1 MDLLGHGW
9 LEKTNCYAASLRAG
23 RLLGWRGIEGEFAL
37 YNPPTQSPTP
47 PRGVFPERPPP
58 LPSNTWFFD
67 ITQQR
72 RGSRSLVWR
81 KERRNERRVYRRG
94 NWLAG
99 CRFRITLAWHGCREL
114 TASAR
119 FDLVHGFITRAE
131 TRQVCIRGRCHI
143 LIITATRL
151 SRLLDSENGYRA
163 RRRPPTA
170 ERSNGCNSRPATRQ
184 HGQYTN
190 I

>member
-72 RGSRSLVWR
+72 RGSRSLVGR
-81 KERRNERRVYRRG
+81 KRRNERREYIEEGTGWLPLSYHARMTWLSGVDGISKIWSSSRLHYTRR
-94 NWLAG
+94 NSASLYS
-99 CRFRITLAWHGCREL
+99 RQMPYTNNNRDSTLS
-114 TASAR
+114 SAR
-119 FDLVHGFITRAE
+119 QWKWI
-131 TRQVCIRGRCHI
+131 
-143 LIITATRL
+143 
-151 SRLLDSENGYRA
+151 
-163 RRRPPTA
+163 
-170 ERSNGCNSRPATRQ
+170 
-184 HGQYTN
+184 
-190 I
+190 